1 MSNEN
6 INNEFRSINRKGTWA
21 ASYWP
26 CRTKT
31 AARFIVEPKKL
42 FAWSKLFLRII
53 ELINCLTKSIT
64 SAVLGKQADRWSPSE
79 DLGKSSKQANVKSE
93 DPSFLCKD
101 TSSAIPV
108 KMGKINGVSWLENIL
123 EKQQTINIYNT
134 NNSKSYKLR
143 KQTVTYLQNV
153 QCLYLQKLSNEELFP
168 CKQNI
173 QIIPTKII
181 RKHTEYLVS

>member
-1 MSNEN
+1 
-6 INNEFRSINRKGTWA
+6 
-21 ASYWP
+21 
-26 CRTKT
+26 
-31 AARFIVEPKKL
+31 
-42 FAWSKLFLRII
+42 
-53 ELINCLTKSIT
+53 
-64 SAVLGKQADRWSPSE
+64 
-79 DLGKSSKQANVKSE
+79 
-93 DPSFLCKD
+93 
-101 TSSAIPV
+101 V

-134 NNSKSYKLR
+134 NNCKSYKLR